1 MSIREVAKR
10 ARVSI
15 ATVSRTVNN
24 APGVDPRTAERV
36 HQAIEELR
44 YYPNKQARSLVS
56 GRSHILGLIVS
67 DITNPFFPELVKGME
82 DVASGRGYE
91 ILVSSTNYDPERM
104 ALCVRRMLERKVEGV
119 AVMTSEM
126 DPHLIEELERRR
138 VPMVFLDVGPARG
151 LISSI
156 QVDYATGIN
165 QAVEYLLGLGHQR
178 IGFIS
183 GPLRLKSASVRRSAF
198 EQSRVRAGMDGD
210 AELVQQG
217 DHTVEGGLEAMTR
230 LLALSRPPTAVLASN
245 DLTAI
250 GAMRAA
256 RRAGWSVPDDISII
270 GFDDI
275 HLARYTEPQL
285 TTIALSRRELAEKAV
300 GALLGRPDP
309 AAPMGSV
316 QGSEYKVTPVLV
328 VRDSACAPRSASRTR
343 VHSSRLR

>member
-24 APGVDPRTAERV
+24 TRGVDPKTAERV
-36 HQAIEELR
+36 HKAIAELR
-44 YYPNKQARSLVS
+44 YYPDKQARSLVS

-67 DITNPFFPELVKGME
+67 DITNPFFPELVKGLE

-91 ILVSSTNYDPERM
+91 ILVSSTNYDPARM

-126 DPHLIEELERRR
+126 DTELIQDLERRR
-138 VPMVFLDVGPARG
+138 VPMVFLDVGAARG
-151 LISSI
+151 QISNI
-156 QVDYATGIN
+156 QVDYAAGIG
-165 QAVEYLLGLGHQR
+165 QAMEYLLGLGHER
-178 IGFIS
+178 VGFIS
-183 GPLRLKSASVRRSAF
+183 GPLRLKSANLRRLAF
-198 EQSRVRAGMDGD
+198 EESRARAGIDD
-210 AELVQQG
+210 REELVQQG

-230 LLALSRPPTAVLASN
+230 LLALKQPPTGVLTSN

-256 RRAGWSVPDDISII
+256 RRAGLSVPEDVSII

-275 HLARYTEPQL
+275 HLARFTEPQL

-300 GALLGRPDP
+300 DALLGGPEP
-309 AAPMGSV
+309 ASKGSSAH
-316 QGSEYKVTPVLV
+316 GLDYTVTPVLV
-328 VRDSACAPRSASRTR
+328 VRDSACAPRAA
-343 VHSSRLR
+343 VVPNALRPA